1 MESPTRARLLSCA
14 IPDRTAACFPGIA
27 LAALENQGGRA
38 PGVGNAMAEELADM
52 VHSSTETI
60 QNLNVHVQNLIEN
73 VSKFKIQ

>member
-1 MESPTRARLLSCA
+1 
-14 IPDRTAACFPGIA
+14 
-27 LAALENQGGRA
+27 
-38 PGVGNAMAEELADM
+38 MAEELADM